1 MRRLGWIAFGSLTLL
16 AVGLAAAVWIQAA
29 RQLAALEASGRFD
42 LKDVATRGA
51 PSEIFSRPL
60 FLRRGRQLGAESL
73 EAHLAAIRY
82 QPVSSREP
90 GAGEY
95 RQEGRSWTIGV
106 RPFRHADGK
115 DAGGTVVVELS
126 KSGRIASLSDA
137 KGKRLKERLLEPV
150 SIAAFY
156 GEASRDR
163 RIVRL
168 AELPPH
174 VPAAVLAIEDQRFYE
189 HMGFDPRRILGAMV
203 ANVKAGRIIQG
214 GSTLTQQLVKN
225 LYLTRERSWLRKLE
239 EIPLSLLL
247 ERNHSKQEILETY
260 LNEVYLGQAGR
271 VAIHG
276 FGAAAQHFFGKEA
289 TELELN
295 ESALLAGML
304 RGPILYSPRR
314 SAERAKQRR
323 DLVLDRMVETHSVS
337 PEAALAARDRS
348 LGVIA
353 PQKLARSTQYFVD
366 SVRPAIEE
374 RFPAEELAQAG
385 LAIYT
390 SLDPRLQRFA
400 ERAVAE
406 GVVRLEEK
414 TESLK
419 RPGAPLQAALVA
431 LSPRSGHVLAMVGG
445 RKYGHTQFNR
455 AVDARRQPGSVF
467 KPVAALAALMPHGS
481 EPADYTLATVLEDEP
496 LAIPTPEG
504 DWEPANHDKDFRGMV
519 TLRQAIEHSYNV
531 PMIRLGM
538 ELGPRRV
545 VRAARRLGIRSRL
558 RGVPSL
564 VLGTSEVSLL
574 EMTRAYGVLAAE
586 GYRAE
591 TRDVLA
597 VRDRTGKALFE
608 QTNKGAYT
616 LEPAHAHL
624 VTSVL
629 QGVVNRGT
637 GFGVRARGFSGPVA
651 GKTGTTDE
659 YRDAWFIGY
668 TPDLAIGVWVGFD
681 DGTPLRNSGSRAA
694 LPIFAEFLVDAIGK
708 SGGRGFRVPIGVERT
723 AVIAAEGHPSGLRC
737 SGEPEEVFL
746 EGTGPSERCDGWNWF
761 AERPRTYPIVRSRYP
776 EGEEPEIPKVA
787 APPPEPEAR
796 AEAEA
801 EAAKPKRRRF
811 LRWPPWGN
819 PFERD

>member
-1 MRRLGWIAFGSLTLL
+1 MRRLGWIAFGSLALL
-16 AVGLAAAVWIQAA
+16 AVGVVAGFWIQAA
-29 RQLAALEASGRFD
+29 RQLEALEASGRFD
-42 LKDVATRGA
+42 LNDVGTRGA
-51 PSEIFSRPL
+51 PSQVYSRPL
-60 FLRRGRQLGAESL
+60 LLRRGRQLGSESL
-73 EAHLAAIRY
+73 QAHLAAIRY
-82 QPVSSREP
+82 QPAGGRSV

-95 RQEGRSWTIGV
+95 RLEGRIWTIGV
-106 RPFRHADGK
+106 RPFRHAQGEDP
-115 DAGGTVVVELS
+115 GGLVVLELS
-126 KSGRIASLSDA
+126 KSGRIASLADA
-137 KGKRLKERLLEPV
+137 RGKRLKERRLEPV
-150 SIAAFY
+150 AIAAFY
-156 GEASRDR
+156 GESSRDR

-168 AELPPH
+168 ADLPAH

-203 ANVKAGRIIQG
+203 ANLKAGRIIQG

-239 EIPLSLLL
+239 EVPLALLL

-260 LNEVYLGQAGR
+260 LNEVYLGQAGQ

-276 FGAAAQHFFGKEA
+276 FGAASLHFFGKEA
-289 TELELN
+289 SELEVQ

-304 RGPILYSPRR
+304 RGPTLYSPLR
-314 SAERAKQRR
+314 SAERARQRR
-323 DLVLDRMVETHSVS
+323 DLVLDRMLQARSLS
-337 PEAALAARDRS
+337 AEAALAARERG
-348 LGVIA
+348 LGVIP

-366 SVRPAIEE
+366 SVRPALEE
-374 RFPAEELAQAG
+374 RFPAEDLAQGG
-385 LAIYT
+385 LSIHT
-390 SLDPRLQRFA
+390 SLDARLQRLA
-400 ERAVAE
+400 ERAVSE

-414 TESLK
+414 TESLR
-419 RPGAPLQAALVA
+419 RPDAPLQAALVA
-431 LSPRSGHVLAMVGG
+431 VSPRSGHVLAMVGG
-445 RKYGHTQFNR
+445 RQYGRTQFNR
-455 AVDARRQPGSVF
+455 AIDAKRQPGSVF
-467 KPVAALAALMPHGS
+467 KPVAALAAIMPDGS
-481 EPADYTLATVLEDEP
+481 EPPDYTLATVLEDEP

-504 DWEPANHDKDFRGMV
+504 DWEPGNHDNEFRGMV

-574 EMTRAYGVLAAE
+574 EMTRAYAVLAAE

-591 TRDVLA
+591 ALDVLA
-597 VRDRTGKALFE
+597 VHDRAGETLYA
-608 QTNKGAYT
+608 QPNKGSYT

-668 TPDLAIGVWVGFD
+668 TPELAIGVWVGFD

-694 LPIFAEFLVDAIGK
+694 LPIFAEFLIDALGPH
-708 SGGRGFRVPIGVERT
+708 GGRGFRVPMGIERT
-723 AVIAAEGHPSGLRC
+723 AVIAAEDHPSGLRC

-746 EGTGPSERCDGWNWF
+746 EGTAPSERCDGWNWF
-761 AERPRTYPIVRSRYP
+761 AQRPRSYPIDRPNDP
-776 EGEEPEIPKVA
+776 EGETPQIPQVGA
-787 APPPEPEAR
+787 APRGPEEPPEPEGR
-796 AEAEA
+796 
-801 EAAKPKRRRF
+801 KRRRF

-819 PFERD
+819 PFDRN